1 MTRFAPMALLIVMA
15 CSSMP
20 AFSQPKVDTSVVKL
34 PPMSDS
40 AKRRLL
46 HRTEAE
52 ELSAINSSVV
62 ITPAYKS
69 TKGVFCKPLPIG
81 IRSLEEFYRIRIQ
94 MTQRCEHVNYQ
105 SP

>member
-1 MTRFAPMALLIVMA
+1 MTRIAPIGLLIILA
-15 CSSMP
+15 CSSM
-20 AFSQPKVDTSVVKL
+20 ASWAQPKVDTSVVKL
-34 PPMSDS
+34 APMSDS

-52 ELSAINSSVV
+52 ELSAINNSVV

-69 TKGVFCKPLPIG
+69 TKGVFCKPLPVG
-81 IRSLEEFYRIRIQ
+81 LRSLEEFYRIRVHL
-94 MTQRCEHVNYQ
+94 TQRCEHVNYQ